1 MCAGSHQFLRPSSL
15 GFHSASNSDSP
26 WLPEIDTPDL
36 PVALTFFQRIQHS
49 LRVTCAL
56 ASCMICK
63 VPLPTFLDTLGF
75 QQEIWPFTAS
85 ALMGTLA
92 LETVVAAAW
101 KRKVKPTELCVA
113 FQGAPGPFGEAA
125 WDAKQR
131 YELVCWAKQK
141 TRSQEPGFWLWLLYL
156 PAGCFRIR
164 DLTSLSLESLL

>member
-1 MCAGSHQFLRPSSL
+1 MCTGSHQFLRPSSL
-15 GFHSASNSDSP
+15 SFHSASNSDSP

-36 PVALTFFQRIQHS
+36 LVALTFFQRIQHS

-56 ASCMICK
+56 AICIICK

-101 KRKVKPTELCVA
+101 KKSQTNRTVCSLPRGSLGLSGRQRKMPNSNMNWCAGWTRR
-113 FQGAPGPFGEAA
+113 QG
-125 WDAKQR
+125 
-131 YELVCWAKQK
+131 V
-141 TRSQEPGFWLWLLYL
+141 RSQ
-156 PAGCFRIR
+156 ASGCDCSTYQQDVLGSEI
-164 DLTSLSLESLL
+164 